1 MNLFLKDGIWW
12 VELQER
18 DFVRRRSTFETNKN
32 RAREVARM
40 LALRPYTGE
49 GVARLREMCLG
60 DVINRYVDMVLL
72 TKRRKPNEDL
82 RKAARNDLLRLRRIE
97 EFFGRRERIANVAK
111 LRSIADFNYS
121 LIHEMKP
128 GSSNRYLTILRALLF
143 KAYEW
148 GVLRV
153 RPVVKLNKSPM
164 FRSRYLS
171 DAEERMLIDS
181 CSNAIRDYVI
191 FLLDTG
197 ARKQEALQLR
207 WSEVD
212 LDRHPQPAVSFVDT
226 KDGNPRTVPVPER
239 TAKMLRRRRKE
250 IPGSQ
255 PLVFMQ
261 KATMDIFKTTRG
273 SGYYARK
280 GDWIPLS
287 NVQTHF
293 KRARARVRLTDCRM
307 HDLRH
312 TYASKLIKRG
322 VPILSVARLLG
333 HQTIDMTLRYAHLA
347 PAGLDEHVAKL
358 DFPRPGRG
366 PLPRKADGQLTPDPL
381 IDIQTAR
388 RTKKQNTLRGVP
400 QVSPSLQLIPGDSG
414 PGRATYVRGGNRRL
428 ITKSV

>member
-1 MNLFLKDGIWW
+1 MCLFLKEGIWW

-32 RAREVARM
+32 RAREVART
-40 LALRPYTGE
+40 LALRPYTAE

-72 TKRRKPNEDL
+72 TKRKKLNDDL
-82 RKAARNDLLRLRRIE
+82 RKSARNDLLRLRRIE
-97 EFFGRRERIANVAK
+97 EFFGRRERVTNVAK
-111 LRSIADFNYS
+111 PRSIADFNYS
-121 LIHEMKP
+121 LVHEMKP
-128 GSSNRYLTILRALLF
+128 GSANRYLTILRAVLF

-153 RPVVKLNKSPM
+153 RPEVKLNKAPM

-171 DAEERMLIDS
+171 DQEEHQLIKC
-181 CSNAIRDYVI
+181 CSEPIRDYVV

-212 LDRHPQPAVSFVDT
+212 HERHPQPAVTFLET
-226 KDGNPRTVPVPER
+226 KDGNPRSVPVPER
-239 TAKMLRRRRKE
+239 TAKMLKRRRKE

-261 KATMDIFKTTRG
+261 KATMDIFKSSQG
-273 SGYYARK
+273 AGYYARK

-287 NVQTHF
+287 AVQMHF
-293 KRARARVRLTDCRM
+293 ERSRARAGLTDCQM
-307 HDLRH
+307 HDLQH

-358 DFPRPGRG
+358 DFPRAGKTG
-366 PLPRKADGQLTPDPL
+366 PRPRADGMSNHDAPTGVELAL
-381 IDIQTAR
+381 MAKEKGNR
-388 RTKKQNTLRGVP
+388 RIVNH
-400 QVSPSLQLIPGDSG
+400 SG
-414 PGRATYVRGGNRRL
+414 PGRTIYVRGSNRRL
-428 ITKSV
+428 IAKAV

>member
-1 MNLFLKDGIWW
+1 
-12 VELQER
+12 
-18 DFVRRRSTFETNKN
+18 
-32 RAREVARM
+32 
-40 LALRPYTGE
+40 
-49 GVARLREMCLG
+49 
-60 DVINRYVDMVLL
+60 
-72 TKRRKPNEDL
+72 
-82 RKAARNDLLRLRRIE
+82 
-97 EFFGRRERIANVAK
+97 
-111 LRSIADFNYS
+111 
-121 LIHEMKP
+121 
-128 GSSNRYLTILRALLF
+128 
-143 KAYEW
+143 
-148 GVLRV
+148 
-153 RPVVKLNKSPM
+153 
-164 FRSRYLS
+164 
-171 DAEERMLIDS
+171 MLIDS

-197 ARKQEALQLR
+197 ARKQEALQPR

-261 KATMDIFKTTRG
+261 KATMDIFKTSRG
-273 SGYYARK
+273 AGYYARK
-280 GDWIPLS
+280 GDWVPLS
-287 NVQTHF
+287 NVQIHF

-366 PLPRKADGQLTPDPL
+366 PLPGKADGDLTPDPL